1 MKKTSKKTKSP
12 APAPKRKVAVKDL
25 KAKDAGSVRGGVA
38 YIKLGDV
45 RGESRDDKHKDE
57 ITF

>member
-12 APAPKRKVAVKDL
+12 VAAPKRNVAIKDL
-25 KAKDAGSVRGGVA
+25 KAKDAGSVKGGALFVKFA
-38 YIKLGDV
+38 DV

-57 ITF
+57 IIF